1 LHAFSGETI
10 TFFEAVGQKGLHI
23 GSKCSQH
30 TMQERYRSD
39 PVYIVVTVQNDHLPA
54 VDRLKDPLDSRS
66 DSTDFEW
73 VAQIAQSWK
82 QKLTRFSF
90 LHQAYSRKNTRQARR
105 KIQLSGNRQRA
116 FQLHRVRKEPQTVH
130 RNSFE
135 FCVLR
140 QLLNPC
146 VDSFLKELLK
156 TQNPKL
162 ETQN

>member
-1 LHAFSGETI
+1 VVINHDDIHSDTLNFADPICGGSPAIQRDEQLRQVRPKASLHAFSGETI

-39 PVYIVVTVQNDHLPA
+39 PVYIVITVQNDHLPA

-82 QKLTRFSF
+82 
-90 LHQAYSRKNTRQARR
+90 
-105 KIQLSGNRQRA
+105 
-116 FQLHRVRKEPQTVH
+116 
-130 RNSFE
+130 
-135 FCVLR
+135 
-140 QLLNPC
+140 
-146 VDSFLKELLK
+146 
-156 TQNPKL
+156 
-162 ETQN
+162 